1 MIEPINYGL
10 ALRKGWRLLVVMG
23 VLFAVV
29 AVLIPVHA
37 AKVKKGAKPFKW
49 ESTAVV
55 GAPPGAGLGD
65 SAASVN
71 TILYWANNFYVKS
84 TAVNA
89 VGQDANLVKLVAGM
103 SGAAS
108 TVGPA
113 AAKST
118 ATTKAAKALKGVKAS
133 VVILSSQDT
142 TAANAAKLTNAYSKS
157 VQNAVNKAYN
167 QSQAAAVSRDNPNA
181 TPVVLPSGYGVQ
193 IPAYAGAATKLPG
206 TKANLGSSH
215 KVRFIVG
222 LIIGLAVGALLVLA
236 RELLDKRIRTAG
248 RAEATFRYPVV
259 AEVPGE
265 PAGPKGGP
273 QQPGGVQVLNQ
284 PNSATAEAYR
294 MLRMS
299 VLFEALAPAP
309 AEATDGIA
317 GWQVAQAKPYEAPAP
332 GTRQVVLVV
341 SAGNEVSRP
350 MTAANLGATYAEAGQ
365 RVIVIST
372 DDIGSGYST
381 GAAFDQLTSFG
392 PADLAVQLQASSL
405 PNVSRLSLRP
415 FVSSSGQLVN
425 RASELLDSARQLAD
439 VVIVETP
446 SLLTVHHGEALVH
459 AADVVLVVAEC
470 GTTTMEEARR
480 SSDVLRRLGAP
491 VLGVVL
497 TNAPVSKDKRQ
508 LEQSQGPTP
517 AVETPTTTTNPA
529 QPVPEATQA

>member
-10 ALRKGWRLLVVMG
+10 ALRKGWRLLVVLG
-23 VLFAVV
+23 VVFAVV
-29 AVLIPVHA
+29 AVLIPVHT
-37 AKVKKGAKPFKW
+37 AKIKKADRPFRW
-49 ESTAVV
+49 QSDAIV
-55 GAPPGAGLGD
+55 GAPPSSGLGD
-65 SAASVN
+65 SAASVG
-71 TILYWANNFYVKS
+71 TILYWANDFYVKS
-84 TAVNA
+84 AAVNA
-89 VGQDANLVKLVAGM
+89 AGQTGNLVKLVSGM
-103 SGAAS
+103 SGIPS

-113 AAKST
+113 NNKST
-118 ATTKAAKALKGVKAS
+118 ATTKASKALKGVKAS
-133 VVILSSQDT
+133 IVIL
-142 TAANAAKLTNAYSKS
+142 AAQGTSAKAAAKLANAYTKA
-157 VQNAVNKAYN
+157 VGNAVNQAYET
-167 QSQAAAVSRDNPNA
+167 SQAVAQSKANPNA
-181 TPVVLPSGYGVQ
+181 TPVTQPSGYGVQ
-193 IPAYAGAATKLPG
+193 LPAYASTATKLPG

-215 KVRFIVG
+215 KVRLLVG
-222 LIIGLAVGALLVLA
+222 LVIGVAVGALLVLI

-265 PAGPKGGP
+265 PSGEKGAP
-273 QQPGGVQVLNQ
+273 QRPGGVQVLNQ
-284 PNSATAEAYR
+284 PDSMAAEAYR

-309 AEATDGIA
+309 AEAGEAMA
-317 GWQVAQAKPYEAPAP
+317 GWQIAQAKPYEAPAP
-332 GTRQVVLVV
+332 GSRQVILVV

-392 PADLAVQLQASSL
+392 PADLAVQLQPSSL

-425 RASELLDSARQLAD
+425 RASELLDAARQLAD

-446 SLLTVHHGEALVH
+446 SLLTVHHGEALAH
-459 AADVVLVVAEC
+459 ATDVVLVVAEC
-470 GTTTMEEARR
+470 GTTTMQEARR

-497 TNAPVSKDKRQ
+497 TNAPISKDQLQ
-508 LEQSQGPTP
+508 LEGTHAPGPTD
-517 AVETPTTTTNPA
+517 TPTTTSPA